1 MHGSLIVGIAILA
14 LCTYALRMSGTLL
27 GAKRE
32 FSEETE
38 KLLGVGTTT
47 LLVAVAAT
55 ASLFDGNSVDGWAKP
70 MGVLAALVATVC
82 RVPIIGVVVTAAAVT
97 AGLRLSGMS

>member
-1 MHGSLIVGIAILA
+1 MHGSLIAGIAILA
-14 LCTYALRMSGTLL
+14 LFTYALRMSGTLL

-97 AGLRLSGMS
+97 AGLRLAGMS